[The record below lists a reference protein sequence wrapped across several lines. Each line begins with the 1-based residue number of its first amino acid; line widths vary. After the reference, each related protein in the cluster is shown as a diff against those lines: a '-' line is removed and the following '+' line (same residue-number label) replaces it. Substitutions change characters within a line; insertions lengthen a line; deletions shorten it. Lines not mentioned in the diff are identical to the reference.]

1 MAEASEVKDRF
12 RRSSE
17 CTGFNVSERRAS
29 LEKVDAQAD
38 LTTLSGKADMA
49 GELSEEYPQ
58 LLRRGS
64 GDCMYTR

>member
-1 MAEASEVKDRF
+1 M
-12 RRSSE
+12 
-17 CTGFNVSERRAS
+17 
-29 LEKVDAQAD
+29 VDAQAD